1 MSKIKILPEILS
13 NKIAAGEVVERP
25 ASVVKELV
33 ENSLDA
39 GSTRIMVDI
48 AQGGRSLIRISD
60 NGSGMN
66 RDDALLALERYATSK
81 IYTDQD
87 LFSINTL
94 GFRGEA
100 LPSIASVSRFSLVS
114 REESAD
120 AGTEILVDGGKIKN
134 VIEVGAPPG
143 TMVTVKQLFFNTP
156 ARRKF
161 LKTIG
166 TEMGHVADKMAS
178 IALGHPAVHFRLT
191 HNEKVVKNW
200 LTTTEP
206 LDRIVDVLGNDLK
219 NDLMAI
225 KSQTND
231 ISISGWIASPR
242 ANRRTSRAIYMYV
255 NGRFVRDRI
264 VQHALFE
271 GYSQRLVKGHYPVAV
286 IFIRVPFDEVD
297 VNVHPTKN
305 EVRFAR
311 QRDVHEAVRQTVA
324 QTLYEKDRPG
334 WGASGA
340 ADEDRFDAANQ
351 VLEPTQTE
359 FGNQNSAFG
368 IRHSVFDQQYSEGGK
383 KRLEFGRK
391 NPEYGKKN
399 VAEGDS
405 EWRLVSDDQN
415 QQPNA
420 EDSVSISGSTPH
432 TPHPAHRNSQH
443 ETRNPQRE
451 TRTPHPATR
460 NTDPATRNPQPVTRP
475 PQASIWQEKRFGDM
489 RVIGQLHGTY
499 IVCEADAGLIL
510 IDQHAAHER
519 ILFEQF
525 SARSA
530 EQKPPVQRLLVP
542 ETIDLGFR
550 EAGVLT
556 NILADLKDL
565 GLEIEPFGGN
575 TFVVKAVPV
584 LLAERE
590 VKPLIIE
597 IVEKMVEV
605 GAAPGL
611 SEALDKCR
619 MVMACHGAIRAN
631 QALSEPQIRGLLK
644 QLDDCHNPSHC
655 PHGRPTWL
663 RWELKSLE
671 KSFKRIV

>member
-60 NGSGMN
+60 NGSGMS

-81 IYTDQD
+81 IYKDQD

-100 LPSIASVSRFSLVS
+100 LPSIASVARFSLVS
-114 REESAD
+114 RDESAD
-120 AGTEILVDGGKIKN
+120 AGTEIVVEGGRIKN
-134 VIEVGAPPG
+134 VVEVGAPRG
-143 TMVTVKQLFFNTP
+143 TMVSVRQLFFNTP

-166 TEMGHVADKMAS
+166 TEMGHIADRIAS
-178 IALGHPAVHFRLT
+178 IALGHCGVQFRLS
-191 HNEKVVKNW
+191 HNDIIVKNW
-200 LTTTEP
+200 LMTAEP
-206 LDRIVDVLGNDLK
+206 FDRIVDVLGTDLK
-219 NDLMAI
+219 NDLLAI
-225 KSQTND
+225 DSQTD
-231 ISISGWIASPR
+231 SISITGWIASPR
-242 ANRRTSRAIYMYV
+242 ANRRTSRAIYLYV

-271 GYSQRLVKGHYPVAV
+271 GYAQRLVKGQFPVAV
-286 IFIRVPFDEVD
+286 IFINVPFDEVD

-311 QRDVHEAVRQTVA
+311 QKDVHEAVRQTVA
-324 QTLYEKDRPG
+324 QTLYEMDRPG
-334 WGASGA
+334 W
-340 ADEDRFDAANQ
+340 
-351 VLEPTQTE
+351 EPTGTSGDS
-359 FGNQNSAFG
+359 GNQATQQVAEAKMMEFG
-368 IRHSVFDQQYSEGGK
+368 IRNSEVGMRNAEVGT
-383 KRLEFGRK
+383 RELEFGRK
-391 NPEYGKKN
+391 NTEFGNKS
-399 VAEGDS
+399 AHDSTS
-405 EWRLVSDDQN
+405 EWQRISDFQG
-415 QQPNA
+415 QTSKV
-420 EDSVSISGSTPH
+420 E
-432 TPHPAHRNSQH
+432 HPAISTEPAPRSSQPP
-443 ETRNPQRE
+443 TRIPYPTSRSS
-451 TRTPHPATR
+451 
-460 NTDPATRNPQPVTRP
+460 
-475 PQASIWQEKRFGDM
+475 QASIWQKKRFGDM
-489 RVIGQLHGTY
+489 RVIGQLHNTY
-499 IVCEADAGLIL
+499 IVCEAEAGLIL

-519 ILFEQF
+519 ILFEMF

-530 EQKPPVQRLLVP
+530 DRKPSVQRLLVP
-542 ETIDLGFR
+542 ETIELGFR
-550 EAGVLT
+550 EAGVLAK
-556 NILADLKDL
+556 ILLDLKEL

-584 LLAERE
+584 LLAERQ

-597 IVEKMVEV
+597 IVEKIVEI

-611 SEALDKCR
+611 AEALDKCR
-619 MVMACHGAIRAN
+619 MIMACHGAIRAN
-631 QALSEPQIRGLLK
+631 QALSEKQIKGMLN

-663 RWELKSLE
+663 RWELRTLE
-671 KSFKRIV
+671 KSFKRVV